1 METFVIIHPFIT
13 GGATL
18 LAVVGFGLVARAR
31 AQRKLASTTNIPAAS
46 TGLESID
53 PWAFTDQ
60 QRGLI
65 ALLPKSLRHT
75 LTSAGFVTPNSQL
88 KFFAIHALILV
99 LATFSCF
106 GLAINF
112 NSSPMAIFLAGC
124 MGAIIGWWLPR
135 SWLEWRIAK
144 RRIEIISEFPVM
156 LDLLQISVQGGMS
169 LPTAWET
176 VSNTLESASDALAQ
190 EMRWIDLE
198 VGFGVRWGQSLM
210 AATERTGVTQ
220 FRSLGSLL
228 EQTERFGTGMS
239 QMIQVLCDSLRHEEI
254 QGLEERA
261 HQASV
266 KMLIPLAAMMLPA
279 TILLIFGPIVLMMV
293 EALQKSTA
301 D

>member
-1 METFVIIHPFIT
+1 VTSKTTVPAI
-13 GGATL
+13 
-18 LAVVGFGLVARAR
+18 ARG
-31 AQRKLASTTNIPAAS
+31 T
-46 TGLESID
+46 ID

-65 ALLPKSLRHT
+65 ALLPKSMRRT
-75 LTSAGFVTPNSQL
+75 FTVAGFATPNAQL
-88 KFFAIHALILV
+88 KFVAIHALILV
-99 LATFSCF
+99 VAVTCCSWF
-106 GLAINF
+106 A
-112 NSSPMAIFLAGC
+112 SSLNPSPTAIFLAGC
-124 MGAIIGWWLPR
+124 MGAVIGWWIPR
-135 SWLEWRIAK
+135 SWLEWRVAK
-144 RRIEIISEFPVM
+144 RRIEIVSEFPVM

-176 VSNTLESASDALAQ
+176 VAKTLESASDAIAQ
-190 EMRWIDLE
+190 EMRWINLE
-198 VGFGVRWGQSLM
+198 VGFGVRWGESLM

-239 QMIQVLCDSLRHEEI
+239 LMIQVLCDSLRHEEI
-254 QGLEERA
+254 QVLEERA

-293 EALQKSTA
+293 DALQKSTA

>member
-1 METFVIIHPFIT
+1 VTSKTTVPAI
-13 GGATL
+13 
-18 LAVVGFGLVARAR
+18 ARG
-31 AQRKLASTTNIPAAS
+31 T
-46 TGLESID
+46 ID

-65 ALLPKSLRHT
+65 ALLPKSMRRT
-75 LTSAGFVTPNSQL
+75 FTVAGFATPNAQL
-88 KFFAIHALILV
+88 KFVAIHALILV
-99 LATFSCF
+99 LAVTCCSWF
-106 GLAINF
+106 A
-112 NSSPMAIFLAGC
+112 SSLNPSPTAIFLAGC
-124 MGAIIGWWLPR
+124 MGAVIGWWIPR
-135 SWLEWRIAK
+135 SWLEWRVAK
-144 RRIEIISEFPVM
+144 RRIEIVSEFPVM

-176 VSNTLESASDALAQ
+176 VSKTLESASDAIAQ
-190 EMRWIDLE
+190 EMRWINLE
-198 VGFGVRWGQSLM
+198 VGFGVRWGESLM

-239 QMIQVLCDSLRHEEI
+239 LMIQVLCDSLRHEEI
-254 QGLEERA
+254 QVLEERA

-293 EALQKSTA
+293 DALQKSTA

>member
-1 METFVIIHPFIT
+1 METIVIILPLIA

-18 LAVVGFGLVARAR
+18 IAVVGLSLLARWYALHNVTSKTTVPAIAR
-31 AQRKLASTTNIPAAS
+31 GT
-46 TGLESID
+46 ID

-65 ALLPKSLRHT
+65 ALLPKSLRRT
-75 LTSAGFVTPNSQL
+75 LTVAGFATPNAQL
-88 KFFAIHALILV
+88 KFVAIHAFILILAV
-99 LATFSCF
+99 TCCTWF
-106 GLAINF
+106 AISLN
-112 NSSPMAIFLAGC
+112 PAPTAIFLAGC
-124 MGAIIGWWLPR
+124 IGAVIGWWIPR
-135 SWLEWRIAK
+135 SWIEWRVTK
-144 RRIEIISEFPVM
+144 RRIEIGSEFPVM
-156 LDLLQISVQGGMS
+156 LDLLQISLQGGMS

-176 VSNTLESASDALAQ
+176 VAKTLESSSDAIAQ

-198 VGFGVRWGQSLM
+198 VGFGVRWGDSLM

-239 QMIQVLCDSLRHEEI
+239 LMIQVLCESMRYEEI
-254 QGLEERA
+254 QVLEERA

-266 KMLIPLAAMMLPA
+266 KLMIPLVVLMLPA
-279 TILLIFGPIVLMMV
+279 TILLILGPMVLMMLDV
-293 EALQKSTA
+293 FKRTTA

>member
-1 METFVIIHPFIT
+1 METIVIILPLIA

-18 LAVVGFGLVARAR
+18 IAVVGLSLIARWYALHNVTSKTTVPAIAR
-31 AQRKLASTTNIPAAS
+31 GT
-46 TGLESID
+46 ID

-65 ALLPKSLRHT
+65 ALLPKSLRRT
-75 LTSAGFVTPNSQL
+75 LTVAGFATPNAQV
-88 KFFAIHALILV
+88 KFVAIHALILI
-99 LATFSCF
+99 LAVTCCTWF
-106 GLAINF
+106 AISLN
-112 NSSPMAIFLAGC
+112 PAPTAIFLAGC
-124 MGAIIGWWLPR
+124 IGAVIGWWIPR
-135 SWLEWRIAK
+135 SWIEWRVTM
-144 RRIEIISEFPVM
+144 RRIEIGSEFPVM
-156 LDLLQISVQGGMS
+156 LDLLQISLQGGMS

-176 VSNTLESASDALAQ
+176 VAKTLESSSDAIAQ

-198 VGFGVRWGQSLM
+198 VGFGVRWGDSLM

-239 QMIQVLCDSLRHEEI
+239 LMIQVLCESMRYEEI
-254 QGLEERA
+254 QVLEERA

-266 KMLIPLAAMMLPA
+266 KLMIPLVVLMLPA
-279 TILLIFGPIVLMMV
+279 TILLILGPMVLMMLDV
-293 EALQKSTA
+293 FKRTTA

>member
-1 METFVIIHPFIT
+1 METIVIILPLIA

-18 LAVVGFGLVARAR
+18 IAVVGLSLLARWYALHNVTS
-31 AQRKLASTTNIPAAS
+31 KTTVPAI
-46 TGLESID
+46 TRGTID

-65 ALLPKSLRHT
+65 ALLPKSLRRT
-75 LTSAGFVTPNSQL
+75 LTVAGFATPNAQL
-88 KFFAIHALILV
+88 KFVAIHAFILILAV
-99 LATFSCF
+99 TCCTWF
-106 GLAINF
+106 AISLN
-112 NSSPMAIFLAGC
+112 PAPTAIFLAGC
-124 MGAIIGWWLPR
+124 IGAVIGWWIPR
-135 SWLEWRIAK
+135 SWIEWRVTK
-144 RRIEIISEFPVM
+144 RRIEIGSEFPVM
-156 LDLLQISVQGGMS
+156 LDLLQISLQGGMS

-176 VSNTLESASDALAQ
+176 VAKTLESSSDAIAQ

-198 VGFGVRWGQSLM
+198 VGFGVRWGDSLM

-239 QMIQVLCDSLRHEEI
+239 LMIQVLCESMRYEEI
-254 QGLEERA
+254 QVLEERA

-266 KMLIPLAAMMLPA
+266 KLMIPLVVLMLPA
-279 TILLIFGPIVLMMV
+279 TILLILGPMVLMMLDV
-293 EALQKSTA
+293 FKRTTA

>member
-1 METFVIIHPFIT
+1 MIILPLIA

-18 LAVVGFGLVARAR
+18 IAVVGLSLLARWYALHNVTSKTTVPAIAR
-31 AQRKLASTTNIPAAS
+31 GT
-46 TGLESID
+46 ID

-65 ALLPKSLRHT
+65 ALLPKSLRRT
-75 LTSAGFVTPNSQL
+75 LTVAGFATPNAQV
-88 KFFAIHALILV
+88 KFVAIHALILI
-99 LATFSCF
+99 LAVTCCTWF
-106 GLAINF
+106 AISLN
-112 NSSPMAIFLAGC
+112 PAPTAIFLAGC
-124 MGAIIGWWLPR
+124 IGAVIGWWIPR
-135 SWLEWRIAK
+135 SWIEWRVTM
-144 RRIEIISEFPVM
+144 RRIEIGSEFPVM
-156 LDLLQISVQGGMS
+156 LDLLQISLQGGMS

-176 VSNTLESASDALAQ
+176 VAKTLESSSDAIAQ

-198 VGFGVRWGQSLM
+198 VGFGVRWGDSLM

-239 QMIQVLCDSLRHEEI
+239 LMIQVLCESMRYEEI
-254 QGLEERA
+254 QVLEERA

-266 KMLIPLAAMMLPA
+266 KLMIPLVVLMLPA
-279 TILLIFGPIVLMMV
+279 TILLILGPMVLMMLDV
-293 EALQKSTA
+293 FKRTTA

>member
-1 METFVIIHPFIT
+1 METIVIILPLIA

-18 LAVVGFGLVARAR
+18 IAVVGLSLIARSYAKRNVTSKTTVPAIAR
-31 AQRKLASTTNIPAAS
+31 GT
-46 TGLESID
+46 ID

-65 ALLPKSLRHT
+65 ALLPKSMRRT
-75 LTSAGFVTPNSQL
+75 FTVAGFVTPNAQL
-88 KFFAIHALILV
+88 KFVAIHALILV
-99 LATFSCF
+99 LAVTCCSWF
-106 GLAINF
+106 A
-112 NSSPMAIFLAGC
+112 SSLNPSPTAIFLAGC
-124 MGAIIGWWLPR
+124 MGAVIGWWIPR
-135 SWLEWRIAK
+135 SWLEWRVAK
-144 RRIEIISEFPVM
+144 RRIEIVSEFPVM

-176 VSNTLESASDALAQ
+176 VAKTLESSSDAIAQ

-198 VGFGVRWGQSLM
+198 VGFGVRWGDSLM

-239 QMIQVLCDSLRHEEI
+239 LMIQVLCDSLRHEEI
-254 QGLEERA
+254 QVLEERA

-266 KMLIPLAAMMLPA
+266 KLMIPLVVLMLPA

-293 EALQKSTA
+293 DALQKSTA

>member
-1 METFVIIHPFIT
+1 MIILPLIA

-18 LAVVGFGLVARAR
+18 IAVVGLSLIARWYALHNVTSKTTVPAIAR
-31 AQRKLASTTNIPAAS
+31 GT
-46 TGLESID
+46 ID

-65 ALLPKSLRHT
+65 ALLPKSLRRT
-75 LTSAGFVTPNSQL
+75 LTVAGFATPNAQV
-88 KFFAIHALILV
+88 KFVAIHALILI
-99 LATFSCF
+99 LAVTCCTWF
-106 GLAINF
+106 AISLN
-112 NSSPMAIFLAGC
+112 PAPTAIFLAGC
-124 MGAIIGWWLPR
+124 IGAVIGWWIPR
-135 SWLEWRIAK
+135 SWIEWRVTM
-144 RRIEIISEFPVM
+144 RRIEIGSEFPVM
-156 LDLLQISVQGGMS
+156 LDLLQISLQGGMS

-176 VSNTLESASDALAQ
+176 VAKTLESSSDAIAQ

-198 VGFGVRWGQSLM
+198 VGFGVRWGDSLM

-239 QMIQVLCDSLRHEEI
+239 LMIQVLCESMRYEEI
-254 QGLEERA
+254 QVLEERA

-266 KMLIPLAAMMLPA
+266 KLMIPLVVLMLPA
-279 TILLIFGPIVLMMV
+279 TILLILGPMVLMMLDV
-293 EALQKSTA
+293 FKRTTA

>member
-1 METFVIIHPFIT
+1 METIVIILPLIA

-18 LAVVGFGLVARAR
+18 IAVVGLSLLARWYALHNVTSKTTVPAIAR
-31 AQRKLASTTNIPAAS
+31 GT
-46 TGLESID
+46 ID

-65 ALLPKSLRHT
+65 ALLPKSLRRT
-75 LTSAGFVTPNSQL
+75 LTVAGFATPNAQL
-88 KFFAIHALILV
+88 KFVAIHAFILILAV
-99 LATFSCF
+99 TCCTWF
-106 GLAINF
+106 AISLN
-112 NSSPMAIFLAGC
+112 PAPTAIFLAGC
-124 MGAIIGWWLPR
+124 IGAVIGWWIPR
-135 SWLEWRIAK
+135 SWIEWRVTK
-144 RRIEIISEFPVM
+144 RRIEIGSEFPVM
-156 LDLLQISVQGGMS
+156 LDLLQISLQGGMS

-176 VSNTLESASDALAQ
+176 VAKTLESSSDAIAQ

-198 VGFGVRWGQSLM
+198 VGFGVRWGDSLM

-239 QMIQVLCDSLRHEEI
+239 LMIQVLCDSLRHEEI
-254 QGLEERA
+254 QVLEERA

-293 EALQKSTA
+293 DALQKSTA

>member
-1 METFVIIHPFIT
+1 MIILPLIA

-18 LAVVGFGLVARAR
+18 IAVVGLSLIARWYALHNVTSKTTVPAIAR
-31 AQRKLASTTNIPAAS
+31 GT
-46 TGLESID
+46 ID

-65 ALLPKSLRHT
+65 ALLPKSLRRT
-75 LTSAGFVTPNSQL
+75 LTVAGFATPNAQV
-88 KFFAIHALILV
+88 KFVAIHALILT
-99 LATFSCF
+99 LAVMCCTWF
-106 GLAINF
+106 AISLN
-112 NSSPMAIFLAGC
+112 PAPTAIFLAGC
-124 MGAIIGWWLPR
+124 IGAVIGWWIPR
-135 SWLEWRIAK
+135 SWIEWRVTM
-144 RRIEIISEFPVM
+144 RRIEIGSEFPVM
-156 LDLLQISVQGGMS
+156 LDLLQISLQGGMS

-176 VSNTLESASDALAQ
+176 VAKTLESSSDAIAQ

-198 VGFGVRWGQSLM
+198 VGFGVRWGDSLM

-239 QMIQVLCDSLRHEEI
+239 LMIQVLCESMRYEEI
-254 QGLEERA
+254 QVLEERA

-266 KMLIPLAAMMLPA
+266 KLVIPLVVLMLPA
-279 TILLIFGPIVLMMV
+279 TILLILGPMILMMLDV
-293 EALQKSTA
+293 FKRTTA